1 MRYTA
6 LGKTG
11 MSLSHLGFGASS
23 LGSVFRPTNLNDSI
37 KAVETAKQGKDTAI
51 NNANK
56 YRNEQIPAAEANAD
70 KIQQNAEAQKTARI
84 AEAEGQVARFNAMY
98 KEYANS
104 PLITK
109 QRLFYE
115 TMEDVLPELKVII
128 SDGETQTMYPL
139 ESFSSVTES
148 AAEEGN

>member
-1 MRYTA
+1 MPKRE
-6 LGKTG
+6 K
-11 MSLSHLGFGASS
+11 
-23 LGSVFRPTNLNDSI
+23 
-37 KAVETAKQGKDTAI
+37 
-51 NNANK
+51 
-56 YRNEQIPAAEANAD
+56 
-70 KIQQNAEAQKTARI
+70 NAEAQKTARI

-104 PLITK
+104 PLITR